1 MGGARVQPTRV
12 YFSIIIQRVLGQ
24 GRRVGAG
31 GRHVG
36 APAGEKLKLLL
47 FCVARVTASI
57 LVFLKINHR
66 VPWKVPKNLHSSLCT
81 TN

>member
-47 FCVARVTASI
+47 FCVASVLIYSI
-57 LVFLKINHR
+57 DHNM
-66 VPWKVPKNLHSSLCT
+66 PWKVLREPSLISVPPEL
-81 TN
+81 N